1 MPLPILESSK
11 YTLTIPSTSKIVEYR
26 PFLVKEEKILLIAQ
40 ESNDSIQMFSSM
52 KEIIRACTFEK
63 LDVNSITS
71 YDLEYIF
78 LKLRSK
84 SIGEIS
90 TINLECS
97 ECKKPNEVNI
107 VIDEIEVKLDPSVN
121 KTIMLTESVGINLR
135 HIRVQDMGALADDKK
150 SQSEIINNVIIASIE
165 SIFDADNV
173 YPSEKSTVAELTT
186 FINSLNREQMSK
198 IESFIES
205 TPKVQKDVSF
215 SCKECAAH
223 NAINVSGT
231 QSFFA

>member
-11 YTLTIPSTSKIVEYR
+11 YTVTIPSTGKIVEYR

-40 ESNDSIQMFSSM
+40 ESNDSTQMFSAM

-63 LDVNSITS
+63 LDINSITS

-84 SIGEIS
+84 SIGEV
-90 TINLECS
+90 TDINLECS
-97 ECKKPNEVNI
+97 ECKTPNPVSI
-107 VIDEIEVKLDPSVN
+107 VIDEIEVKVDPEAS
-121 KTIMLTESVGINLR
+121 KKIMLTDTVGVNLR
-135 HIRVQDMGALADDKK
+135 HIRVKDMALLADDKK
-150 SQSEIINNVIIASIE
+150 PQSEMINNVVMASIE

-173 YPSEKSTVAELTT
+173 YPSEKSTPAELTT

-205 TPKVQKDVSF
+205 TPKVQKDVNFKCS
-215 SCKECAAH
+215 SCGH
-223 NAINVSGT
+223 DNSINISGT
-231 QSFFA
+231 QSFFV

>member
-11 YTLTIPSTSKIVEYR
+11 YTATIPSTGKIVEYR

-40 ESNDSIQMFSSM
+40 ESNDSTQMFSAM

-63 LDVNSITS
+63 LDINTITS

-84 SIGEIS
+84 SIGEN
-90 TINLECS
+90 TEINLDCS
-97 ECKKPNEVNI
+97 ECKTPNPVSI
-107 VIDEIEVKLDPSVN
+107 IIDEIEVKIDPKAS
-121 KTIMLTESVGINLR
+121 KTVMLTETVGINLR
-135 HIRVQDMGALADDKK
+135 HIRVKDMALLADDKK
-150 SQSEIINNVIIASIE
+150 PQSEIINNVVMASIE

-173 YPSEKSTVAELTT
+173 YPGDKSTPAELTT
-186 FINSLNREQMSK
+186 FINSLTRVQMSK

-215 SCKECAAH
+215 KCTHCAH
-223 NAINVSGT
+223 DNTINISGT
-231 QSFFA
+231 QSFFV

>member
-11 YTLTIPSTSKIVEYR
+11 YTATIPSTGKIVEYR
-26 PFLVKEEKILLIAQ
+26 RFLVKEEKILLIAQ
-40 ESNDSIQMFSSM
+40 ESNDSTQMFSAM

-63 LDVNSITS
+63 LDINTITS

-84 SIGEIS
+84 SIGEN
-90 TINLECS
+90 TEINLDCS
-97 ECKKPNEVNI
+97 ECKTPNPVSI
-107 VIDEIEVKLDPSVN
+107 IIDEIEVKIDPKAS
-121 KTIMLTESVGINLR
+121 KTVMLTETVGINLR
-135 HIRVQDMGALADDKK
+135 HIRVKDMALLADDKK
-150 SQSEIINNVIIASIE
+150 PQSEIINNVVMASIE

-173 YPSEKSTVAELTT
+173 YPGDKSTPAELTT
-186 FINSLNREQMSK
+186 FINSLTRVQMSK

-215 SCKECAAH
+215 KCTHCAH
-223 NAINVSGT
+223 DNTINISGT
-231 QSFFA
+231 QSFFV

>member
-11 YTLTIPSTSKIVEYR
+11 YTVTIPSTGKIVEYR

-40 ESNDSIQMFSSM
+40 ESNDSTQMFSAM

-63 LDVNSITS
+63 LDINTITS

-84 SIGEIS
+84 SIGEN
-90 TINLECS
+90 TEINLECS
-97 ECKKPNEVNI
+97 ACKTPNPVSI
-107 VIDEIEVKLDPSVN
+107 IIDEIEVKIDPKAS
-121 KTIMLTESVGINLR
+121 KTVMLTDTVGINLR
-135 HIRVQDMGALADDKK
+135 HIRVKDMALLADDKK
-150 SQSEIINNVIIASIE
+150 PQSEIINNVVMASIE

-173 YPSEKSTVAELTT
+173 YPGDKSTPAELTT
-186 FINSLNREQMSK
+186 FINSLTRAQMSK

-215 SCKECAAH
+215 KCTSCAH
-223 NAINVSGT
+223 DNTINISGT
-231 QSFFA
+231 QSFFV

>member
-11 YTLTIPSTSKIVEYR
+11 YTLTIPSTGKTVEYR

-40 ESNDSIQMFSSM
+40 ESNDSNQMFSSM
-52 KEIIRACTFEK
+52 KEIIRSCTFEK
-63 LDVNSITS
+63 LYVNSITS

-90 TINLECS
+90 DISLECS
-97 ECKKPNEVNI
+97 ECKTLNPVSI
-107 VIDEIEVKLDPSVN
+107 VIDEIEVKIDPKASKIV
-121 KTIMLTESVGINLR
+121 MLTETVGVNLR
-135 HIRVQDMGALADDKK
+135 HIRVKDMAQLSDDKK
-150 SQSEIINNVIIASIE
+150 PQSEIINNVIMASIG

-173 YPSEKSTVAELTT
+173 YPSDKSTPQELTT

-198 IESFIES
+198 IEKFIES

-215 SCKECAAH
+215 KCTHCAH
-223 NAINVSGT
+223 DNNINVSGT
-231 QSFFA
+231 QSFFV

>member
-40 ESNDSIQMFSSM
+40 ESNDSTQMFSSM
-52 KEIIRACTFEK
+52 KEVVRSCTFEK

-84 SIGEIS
+84 SIGEVS

-97 ECKKPNEVNI
+97 ECKTPNEVNI
-107 VIDEIEVKLDPSVN
+107 VIDEIEVKHDPNEN
-121 KTIMLTESVGINLR
+121 KTIMLTDTIGINLR
-135 HIRVQDMGALADDKK
+135 HIRVKDMASLSDDTKP
-150 SQSEIINNVIIASIE
+150 QSEIINNVIIASIE

-173 YPSEKSTVAELTT
+173 YPSEKSTPTELTT

-205 TPKVQKDVSF
+205 TPKVQKDISF
-215 SCKECAAH
+215 LCSHCSHA
-223 NAINVSGT
+223 NSINISGT